1 MILVQWR
8 ALTAKRGLGRARKKM
23 QKSPWVQRLL
33 QVADG
38 GRRLAVV
45 WLYIVFTRCGL
56 TALVVIALSA
66 LLFLVPQANE
76 ALFGLLAPITTSGPL
91 SPFAVGGLGRAAF
104 VSIAM
109 LLGMAVWYS
118 ARMLCTVD
126 APKSWPDSS
135 NADAFDTRQ
144 STAIEW
150 APRWLGTLSVSAIF
164 GAGLFALLST
174 GAIRWYSAIA
184 SFGLPVA
191 FAAVTQWVLV
201 RGRYEI
207 GWLVCAPLL
216 AALGVLLLRA
226 EARTGLSLIVIAV
239 LILLPAMLHWFSIR
253 RRGWLQRFG
262 LRRGIAA
269 EGGPAHSRS
278 LAEVWGRLV
287 LCAFAAFSVLLAF
300 ALLPANATRAVG
312 SVNVVLLFLMAVVL
326 AGAAIV
332 IAARRLVLGTPILG
346 LVFGTVAIA
355 TLFFRQEPIGVER
368 LRSDS
373 KWPLHALA
381 VSNPGA
387 KDIVVNARGG
397 GLRAAVYTAAVLADL
412 DDQSCG
418 HFGDRLGVISGVS
431 GGSLG
436 AATYLLA
443 RQHFVASHHWD
454 ACTPSRG
461 NPRDLRTV
469 VEAALLQDHLSP
481 ALAHMLSE
489 DLWPLNRPSRGQAL
503 LDSWESSLQ
512 AAIPAAETTL
522 AMPIELLNGGIPGG
536 VDVYFNSTDARG
548 GKAVWFS
555 NVSSGTVQFDRHQ
568 KPVSAAI
575 SIGEAVLHSARFPIV
590 SPAGAFA
597 ATAASSSVQQQA
609 PFATLNLVDGGYVD
623 NSGADTLANHLTTES
638 KTWLDL
644 DGNSS
649 ESECKEVIESG
660 TWLHWTAVGALLA
673 VRSAQA
679 DSAVDRLERTA
690 NHPDLIELRLSL
702 KQALKAAI
710 KDETALCKAV
720 LQRRSAPLGWYFAV
734 ITGEQ
739 MHPTITD
746 AASTVC
752 GKVPGLCEH
761 H

>member
-1 MILVQWR
+1 
-8 ALTAKRGLGRARKKM
+8 M
-23 QKSPWVQRLL
+23 QKSPWVQRPL
-33 QVADG
+33 QVADRVW
-38 GRRLAVV
+38 RRVVV
-45 WLYIVFTRCGL
+45 WLYIAFARCAL

-76 ALFGLLAPITTSGPL
+76 ALFGLLAPIATSGAVSPL
-91 SPFAVGGLGRAAF
+91 AVGGVGRAAF

-109 LLGMAVWYS
+109 LLGMTVWYS

-126 APKSWPDSS
+126 ASNSRLDSS
-135 NADAFDTRQ
+135 GADAFDTGKR
-144 STAIEW
+144 TAIEW
-150 APRWLGTLSVSAIF
+150 APRWLGTLSVAAVS

-174 GAIRWYSAIA
+174 DVIRWYSAIA
-184 SFGLPVA
+184 SFGLPIA

-201 RGRYEI
+201 RGRYELS
-207 GWLVCAPLL
+207 WLVCAPPL
-216 AALGVLLLRA
+216 AALGVLLLRV
-226 EARTGLSLIVIAV
+226 EARMVWALIVIAV
-239 LILLPAMLHWFSIR
+239 LILLPASLHWFFIR
-253 RRGWLQRFG
+253 RRAWLRRFG
-262 LRRGIAA
+262 VQWGFAA
-269 EGGPAHSRS
+269 EGGPAHSRA
-278 LAEVWGRLV
+278 LGEVWGRLV
-287 LCAFAAFSVLLAF
+287 LCAFAAFGVLIAF

-312 SVNVVLLFLMAVVL
+312 SVNVVLLFLMAVAL

-332 IAARRLVLGTPILG
+332 IAARRLVLGAPILG
-346 LVFGTVAIA
+346 LVFGTIA
-355 TLFFRQEPIGVER
+355 MSILFFRQEPIGVEG
-368 LRSDS
+368 LLAHGKPPQRS
-373 KWPLHALA
+373 LA
-381 VSNPGA
+381 VSNPDA

-397 GLRAAVYTAAVLADL
+397 GLRAAVYTAEVLADL

-418 HFGDRLGVISGVS
+418 HFGDRLAVMSGVS

-436 AATYLLA
+436 IATYLLA

-454 ACTPSRG
+454 ACSPSSG
-461 NPRDLRTV
+461 NPRDLRTA

-481 ALAHMLSE
+481 ALAHMLSA

-512 AAIPAAETTL
+512 AAIAGADTTL
-522 AMPIELLNGGIPGG
+522 ATPIELLNGGIPGG

-555 NVSSGTVQFDRHQ
+555 NVESGTMQFDRHQ
-568 KPVSAAI
+568 KPVPATI

-590 SPAGAFA
+590 SPAGAFPA
-597 ATAASSSVQQQA
+597 AAPSSALQQQA
-609 PFATLNLVDGGYVD
+609 LFATLNLVDGGYVD

-644 DGNSS
+644 DGNPN
-649 ESECKEVIESG
+649 ESECKEVVESG
-660 TWLHWTAVGALLA
+660 TWLHWTGVGALLA
-673 VRSAQA
+673 ARSAQA
-679 DSAVDRLERTA
+679 DSAVDRLARTA
-690 NHPDLIELRLSL
+690 NHPDLVPLRLSL
-702 KQALKAAI
+702 KQALKSAI

-734 ITGEQ
+734 ITGEH

-752 GKVPGLCEH
+752 KRLPGLCELR
-761 H
+761 